1 MLFPFRGYLPE
12 QSVPERSTTLA
23 TRSRR
28 IREDARRYQS
38 APVLDQAIAAGTLR
52 RTRGPRYFSYTVQRG
67 GVTVVRG
74 IVGEVDIDRLL
85 PHEETRDA
93 LIEPP
98 PPVEIRPILLVT
110 RRPMPV
116 TRPGS
121 GLGVA
126 AEDGPWMH
134 RVRPIEVR
142 DGFDDATAMIIA
154 DGHHRTRAVRSA
166 RGDTA
171 RILAMVVGDGGR
183 GLRVGTFHRVF
194 TGVGTLPSALGGLFE
209 VTPTESRGPIAGSI
223 VWVGGD
229 GARWRLR
236 PTPEGLARVPA
247 ALAGSGAALAAAAL
261 YPILGVAEADA
272 VYVASTA
279 SAVRRLEPGD
289 AALLLPPVPM
299 ETVLSAAEAGI
310 AFPPKGTRFD
320 PKPVRGLVLRATD

>member
-1 MLFPFRGYLPE
+1 MLFPFRGYLPR

-38 APVLDQAIAAGTLR
+38 ALVLDRAIASGTLT
-52 RTRGPRYFSYTVQRG
+52 RTRGPRYFAYTMKRG
-67 GVTVVRG
+67 GVTIVRG
-74 IVGEVDIDRLL
+74 LVGEVDIDHLL
-85 PHEETRDA
+85 PHEETRDT
-93 LIEPP
+93 LIDPP
-98 PPVEIRPILLVT
+98 PPIEIRPILLVT
-110 RRPMPV
+110 RLSMPAL
-116 TRPGS
+116 RGGS
-121 GLGVA
+121 RAGAA
-126 AEDGPWMH
+126 AEDGTWMH
-134 RVRPIEVR
+134 RIRPVDLPE
-142 DGFDDATAMIIA
+142 GFDDTTAMIIA

-194 TGVGTLPSALGGLFE
+194 TGVGRLPRGIGDAFE

-223 VWVGGD
+223 IWVGGD

-236 PTPEGLARVPA
+236 PTPEGLARVPS
-247 ALAGSGAALAAAAL
+247 ALEGSGAALAAAAL
-261 YPILGVAEADA
+261 YPILGVAETDA
-272 VYVASTA
+272 IYVASTA
-279 SAVRRLEPGD
+279 SAVSHLGAGD

-310 AFPPKGTRFD
+310 PLPPKGTRFD
-320 PKPVRGLVLRATD
+320 PKPVRGLVLRAAD